1 MEKNTRFLDFQP
13 ESYVCYIS
21 ACIKCTTNSHIALI
35 TDSIWMV
42 EQLEKFKWLAE
53 AFVQRWPTGKELKMS
68 ETYCLCVYKEFNAH
82 GICNASMGRLYKT

>member
-1 MEKNTRFLDFQP
+1 
-13 ESYVCYIS
+13 
-21 ACIKCTTNSHIALI
+21 
-35 TDSIWMV
+35 MV